1 MEKIVPN
8 NRIKAYLLGKSSSV
22 RKQYLAIIR
31 FYLDG
36 WSAQKVADEFGYT
49 VSTVYTI
56 ARDFKNKLAQDDGDP
71 FFAEIRPGRKKLERE
86 GKTADIVV
94 AYRKRN
100 MSVPDIKS
108 LMDARDIDISE
119 RTITAIL
126 KERGFTRLPRRV
138 KSIREETLSQSVGA
152 LLQAP
157 KSWRIDKGDEEFTS
171 QLAGI
176 MCFLPIIRGYEIDTL
191 IRKSA
196 YPKTQQI
203 GRLQSI
209 LCFLALKLSNF
220 ERYSMDDAWCM
231 DRGMGMFAGL
241 NVLPKTAWFSS
252 YSSAVTREM
261 NAGFLK
267 GLNVIWAEHGL
278 LSDTVNLD
286 FTAIPYWG
294 DDDALENNWSGKRS
308 KALASLQAVIAQD
321 PDNGILCYG
330 DTTIRHENQNEVVL
344 EFLDFYHSDPEI
356 NRQAKY
362 LVFDS
367 KFTIYENLTKVD
379 GQGIKFITIQR
390 RSKNLEA
397 RIASLPKE
405 RWTDIRIEKANNKH
419 RVVTVA
425 EETTLLP
432 KYNKNIRQIFI
443 KGGNRVKPAVIITND
458 FVLPLEKI
466 VRKYASRWMVEK
478 EISEQIYFFHL
489 NRNSS
494 GIVVKADF
502 DLTMTILAH
511 NLYRILAMRFDG
523 YAHCEANTIF
533 DKFIY
538 NAGDIIVTDEQVTVK
553 LKRKRTLPLIL
564 EAMKR
569 DAELDY
575 PWLRGKKL
583 LIEAATRT

>member
-1 MEKIVPN
+1 MEKLIPN
-8 NRIKAYLLGKSSSV
+8 NYIKAYLSGKSSSV
-22 RKQYLAIIR
+22 RKQYLAMIR

-36 WSAQKVADEFGYT
+36 WSAQEIADEFEYT
-49 VSTVYTI
+49 LSTVYTI
-56 ARDFKNKLAQDDGDP
+56 ARDFKNKLAQEDGDP
-71 FFAEIRPGRKKLERE
+71 FFAEIRPGRKKLDRE
-86 GKTADIVV
+86 GELADFVV
-94 AYRKRN
+94 SYRKMN

-108 LMDARDIDISE
+108 LMDAQGIGISE
-119 RTITAIL
+119 RTITSIL
-126 KERGFTRLPRRV
+126 QERGFTRLPRRV
-138 KSIREETLSQSVGA
+138 KSTREEALSQSVSS

-157 KSWRIDKGDEEFTS
+157 KSLKIDKKEAEFTS

-176 MCFLPIIRGYEIDTL
+176 ICFLPIIRGYGIDTL

-196 YPKTQQI
+196 YPKTQYI

-220 ERYSMDDAWCM
+220 GRYSMDDAWCM

-252 YSSAVTREM
+252 YSSAITREM
-261 NAGFLK
+261 NIGFLK
-267 GLNVIWAEHGL
+267 GLNAIWAEHGL

-294 DDDALENNWSGKRS
+294 DDDTMENNWSGKRS

-344 EFLDFYHSDPEI
+344 EFLDFYHSDPEK

-367 KFTIYENLTKVD
+367 KFTTYENLAKLD
-379 GQGIKFITIQR
+379 EQGIKFITIQR
-390 RSKNLEA
+390 RSKNLEE
-397 RIASLPKE
+397 RIAGLPKE
-405 RWTDIRIEKANNKH
+405 RWSKIRIEKANNKH
-419 RVVTVA
+419 RVVTAA

-432 KYNKNIRQIFI
+432 KYNKSIRQIFI
-443 KGGNRVKPAVIITND
+443 KDNNRIKPAVIMLND
-458 FVLPLEKI
+458 FELPLEKV
-466 VRKYASRWMVEK
+466 VRKYSGRWMVEK

-494 GIVVKADF
+494 GIVIKADF

-511 NLYRILAMRFDG
+511 NLYRLLAMRFDG
-523 YAHCEANTIF
+523 YTHCEAKTIF

-538 NAGDIIVTDEQVTVK
+538 NAGDIIISEEKIIVK
-553 LKRKRTLPLIL
+553 LKRKRTLPITL
-564 EAMKR
+564 EVMKR
-569 DAELDY
+569 DSELYY
-575 PWLRGKKL
+575 PWLRSKKL

>member
-1 MEKIVPN
+1 MEKLIPN
-8 NRIKAYLLGKSSSV
+8 SYIKAYLSGKSSAV
-22 RKQYLAIIR
+22 RKQYLAMIR

-36 WSAQKVADEFGYT
+36 WSAQEIADEFEYT
-49 VSTVYTI
+49 LSTVYTV
-56 ARDFKNKLAQDDGDP
+56 ARDFKSKLAQEDGDP
-71 FFAEIRPGRKKLERE
+71 FFAEIRPGRKKLDRE
-86 GKTADIVV
+86 GEIADIVIS
-94 AYRKRN
+94 YRKMN
-100 MSVPDIKS
+100 MSVPDIKT
-108 LMDARDIDISE
+108 LMDAQGIGISE
-119 RTITAIL
+119 RTITSIL
-126 KERGFTRLPRRV
+126 QERGFTRLPRRV
-138 KSIREETLSQSVGA
+138 KSTREEALSQSVST

-157 KSWRIDKGDEEFTS
+157 KSCKIDKREAEFTS

-176 MCFLPIIRGYEIDTL
+176 ICFLPIIRGYGIDTL

-196 YPKTQQI
+196 YPKTQYI

-220 ERYSMDDAWCM
+220 GRYSTDDAWCM
-231 DRGMGMFAGL
+231 DRGMGIFAGL

-261 NAGFLK
+261 NIGFLK
-267 GLNVIWAEHGL
+267 GLNAIWAEHGL

-294 DDDALENNWSGKRS
+294 DDDTMENNWSGKRS

-344 EFLDFYHSDPEI
+344 EFLDFYHTDPEK
-356 NRQAKY
+356 NRQVKY

-367 KFTIYENLTKVD
+367 KFTTYENLAKLD
-379 GQGIKFITIQR
+379 EKGIKFITIQR
-390 RSKNLEA
+390 RSKNLEE
-397 RIASLPKE
+397 RIAGLPKE
-405 RWTDIRIEKANNKH
+405 RWFKIRIEKANNKH
-419 RVVTVA
+419 RVVTAA
-425 EETTLLP
+425 EEITLLP
-432 KYNKNIRQIFI
+432 KYNKSVRQIFI
-443 KGGNRVKPAVIITND
+443 KDNNRIKPAVIMLND
-458 FVLPLEKI
+458 FDLPLEKA
-466 VRKYASRWMVEK
+466 VRKYSGRWMVEK

-494 GIVVKADF
+494 GIVIKADF

-511 NLYRILAMRFDG
+511 NLYRLLAMRFDG
-523 YAHCEANTIF
+523 YTHCEAKTIF

-538 NAGDIIVTDEQVTVK
+538 NAGDIIITEEKIIVK
-553 LKRKRTLPLIL
+553 LKRKRTLPITL
-564 EAMKR
+564 EVMKR
-569 DAELDY
+569 DADLYY